1 MDKFCIN
8 HPEEKAVGTCGGCG
22 ALTCYRCSMNIDQLI
37 YCSLDCFNQ
46 VNPPSTVQAPRIS
59 RPAIHDEFSDMMESF
74 SAKPPASPPPLS
86 KSSTPP
92 ASLEDPSVVLSAAQ
106 ADKPSPTP
114 SPARGNNVKLAPAA
128 PSTATEPRP
137 PLLSSSCYFHPDTSA
152 VVRCAE
158 CRNPICSL
166 CARET
171 PAGPACSPSCG
182 PTDLAG
188 ETQRRKELLYTL
200 ALGAAS
206 LLVIGGAVFLIGSW
220 SKGIANAPSLSA
232 APRTPAPEKAPV
244 PSTPKPEPEP
254 PRPDPST
261 TAVVPAPAPVPAPP
275 PVNLRPVYVPPPPVL
290 EPEAPVTAAVPSVV
304 RTPVKP
310 LPEPTRVE
318 ARPEFRRPPEPPRLS
333 PFESDQRWA
342 LALVTDAT
350 PLVREVLGELTPE
363 WTPGPNLHGP
373 LSKLQTAVV
382 RLRQA
387 RDIYVR
393 LLPQAPVPELVQRRI
408 TSINETLKLAQDGF
422 ERMGGVPQ
430 VYWPH

>member
-46 VNPPSTVQAPRIS
+46 VNPPSTVQMPRVS

-74 SAKPPASPPPLS
+74 AAKPPVSPPSAS
-86 KSSTPP
+86 KSSAPP
-92 ASLEDPSVVLSAAQ
+92 ANLEEPSVVLSAAQ
-106 ADKPSPTP
+106 ADKTSPKA
-114 SPARGNNVKLAPAA
+114 SPARGNNVRLAPSVPLNPA
-128 PSTATEPRP
+128 EPKP
-137 PLLSSSCYFHPDTSA
+137 PVLSSSCYFHPDTSA

-200 ALGAAS
+200 ALGAAT
-206 LLVIGGAVFLIGSW
+206 LLVVGGAVFLVGSWTKGIGSET
-220 SKGIANAPSLSA
+220 SHAVAMRA
-232 APRTPAPEKAPV
+232 PAPERKPI
-244 PSTPKPEPEP
+244 PIDPKPEPET
-254 PRPDPST
+254 PRPDPAA
-261 TAVVPAPAPVPAPP
+261 AVVIPAPVPAPP
-275 PVNLRPVYVPPPPVL
+275 PVSLRPVYQPPPPVR
-290 EPEAPVTAAVPSVV
+290 EPETPLPAAVAPVVPPAARPAQ
-304 RTPVKP
+304 
-310 LPEPTRVE
+310 EPTRVE
-318 ARPEFRRPPEPPRLS
+318 PRPEFRKPPEPPTLS

-342 LALVTDAT
+342 LSLVTDAN
-350 PLVREVLGELTPE
+350 PAVREVLDELTPE
-363 WTPGPNLHGP
+363 WTPGPNLHRP

-387 RDIYVR
+387 RDIYIR
-393 LLPQAPVPELVQRRI
+393 LLPQAPVPDLVQRRI
-408 TSINETLKLAQDGF
+408 TSINETLKLAQDGL

-430 VYWPH
+430 IYWPH